1 MIELKQG
8 PDDKSVTV
16 SDGNNSFSITFC
28 EVPRAEDNGI
38 LSHQRVHDPY
48 KGQGASLRPVFP
60 FRVYDSPKLKDSRAL
75 AIKDDKA
82 FAIRMSGD
90 SSKSAFK
97 VLVKV
102 GGVNIIQHQ
111 HQHTLN
117 GKDGK
122 DGKKIPPLQDY
133 FVVSEQQW
141 IWGTQVGKDTARQF
155 RVFGRR
161 RERLSLRHQLHKNN
175 HVKEVEIQITSRRPA
190 PDSEADKASESAT
203 LNGSEDD
210 EQQQSVS
217 FAASNSNTTSEES
230 PSSPHEMVIGT
241 GGLICQVI
249 ARDKHPEGLV
259 DDTKT
264 IKFKIYN
271 PNKPNHFRKKTGL
284 WLGNPGGNWD
294 DKPHPAR
301 RFFGRRGPVVE
312 DAKGIRGDI
321 KSPVELEG
329 GEDRHRDV
337 DLDSDV
343 DSGVSMGQ
351 TGDDENEDVDEDV
364 SPEEE
369 ERERFAALMGE
380 ARSQPREPPMLEK
393 RKMKKKEIKKDEQQP
408 PGVMQIIV
416 LKRAGPVTAREK
428 EASGEHFLRR

>member
-1 MIELKQG
+1 
-8 PDDKSVTV
+8 
-16 SDGNNSFSITFC
+16 
-28 EVPRAEDNGI
+28 
-38 LSHQRVHDPY
+38 
-48 KGQGASLRPVFP
+48 
-60 FRVYDSPKLKDSRAL
+60 
-75 AIKDDKA
+75 
-82 FAIRMSGD
+82 
-90 SSKSAFK
+90 
-97 VLVKV
+97 
-102 GGVNIIQHQ
+102 
-111 HQHTLN
+111 
-117 GKDGK
+117 
-122 DGKKIPPLQDY
+122 
-133 FVVSEQQW
+133 
-141 IWGTQVGKDTARQF
+141 
-155 RVFGRR
+155 
-161 RERLSLRHQLHKNN
+161 
-175 HVKEVEIQITSRRPA
+175 
-190 PDSEADKASESAT
+190 
-203 LNGSEDD
+203 
-210 EQQQSVS
+210 
-217 FAASNSNTTSEES
+217 
-230 PSSPHEMVIGT
+230 MVIRT

-369 ERERFAALMGE
+369 RERFAALMGE

-428 EASGEHFLRR
+428 RSKWRTFLEAMRRVLTPGQW